1 MAEPPRIRVEVAYAQ
16 PQRQF
21 LRALSVAAGAS
32 VRSAIHASGVLEA
45 FPEIDLASLRVGV
58 WSRVLTL
65 DAPLREGD
73 RVELYRPLQVDPKE
87 VRRQRAERAPIRK
100 RPAR

>member
-1 MAEPPRIRVEVAYAQ
+1 MAEPRRIRVEVAYAE

-21 LRALSVAAGAS
+21 LRSLSVAEGAS
-32 VRSAIHASGVLEA
+32 VHTAIHASGVLQA
-45 FPEIDLASLRVGV
+45 FPALDLASARVGV
-58 WSRVLTL
+58 WSRVVAL

-73 RVELYRPLQVDPKE
+73 RVEIYRPLQVDPKE

-100 RPAR
+100 KPAR